1 MSVVTLIDTAVF
13 SEFLLMNLA
22 TLILLVHF
30 IADRKK
36 TTALFY
42 GVHEILFTIG
52 TTALLSIIATS
63 RYMYN
68 SSYCMRQRVL

>member
-36 TTALFY
+36 KLLHCSLASMKFY
-42 GVHEILFTIG
+42 LQSGQRPYC
-52 TTALLSIIATS
+52 LL
-63 RYMYN
+63 
-68 SSYCMRQRVL
+68 